1 MLVKASFPRDFLFGF
16 STVGVQHEMGLSGSE
31 FESDWTLWLK
41 DEENIIAGIVSG
53 DRPEDGP
60 GYWYLFRE
68 DHERA
73 LSIGMNAAW
82 ITIEWARIF
91 PRPTYSVYVQV
102 EKDREGVKRV
112 VVEEKH
118 IEKLDE
124 LANKSALEHYIEILR
139 DWKNRG
145 GYLIVNLFHW
155 SMPTWLHNPLL
166 VRKKGVENTSSGWVD
181 ERSVVEF
188 AKFAAYIAYKL
199 GDLPDAWYTMN
210 EPSVISILGYV
221 FINSGF
227 PPGYLD
233 LRAYNLVVKHLAE
246 AHARAY
252 DVIRQYSSKPIG
264 LVDSIAAWTPLRDRD
279 EDVAEKGFMDNIWA
293 FEAAAKGVL
302 HGVKRE
308 DLGNR
313 LDWIGL
319 NYYTR
324 NMVVEDPRSP
334 RGYRVLDGYGY
345 NCSVRGLSKDN
356 RYCTDMG
363 WEIYPEGIYDVSVK
377 LYRRYRKPI
386 YITENGIADS
396 EDRLRS
402 WFIISHLYRV
412 YKAIREGVDI
422 RGYFYWNL
430 IDNLEWTQGFRK
442 RFGLFMVDYTT
453 KKRYPRP
460 SAYVF
465 REIAINKEIPGELL
479 YLANP
484 PMPGILD

>member
-1 MLVKASFPRDFLFGF
+1 M
-16 STVGVQHEMGLSGSE
+16 
-31 FESDWTLWLK
+31 
-41 DEENIIAGIVSG
+41 
-53 DRPEDGP
+53 
-60 GYWYLFRE
+60 
-68 DHERA
+68 
-73 LSIGMNAAW
+73 
-82 ITIEWARIF
+82 
-91 PRPTYSVYVQV
+91 
-102 EKDREGVKRV
+102 
-112 VVEEKH
+112 
-118 IEKLDE
+118 
-124 LANKSALEHYIEILR
+124 
-139 DWKNRG
+139 
-145 GYLIVNLFHW
+145 
-155 SMPTWLHNPLL
+155 
-166 VRKKGVENTSSGWVD
+166 VRKKGLENTPSGWVD

-199 GDLPDAWYTMN
+199 GDLSDAWYTMN

-221 FINSGF
+221 FINSGC

-233 LRAYNLVVKHLAE
+233 LKAYNLVVKHLAE

-252 DVIRQYSSKPIG
+252 DVIRQYSTKPIG

-279 EDVAEKGFMDNIWA
+279 KDVAEKGFIDNIWA

-302 HGVKRE
+302 HGVERE
-308 DLGNR
+308 DLENR

-324 NMVVEDPRSP
+324 NMVIEDPRSP
-334 RGYRVLDGYGY
+334 RGYRVLEGYGY
-345 NCSVRGLSKDN
+345 NCSVRGVSKDN

-363 WEIYPEGIYDVSVK
+363 WEIYPEGMRDVLVK

-402 WFIISHLYRV
+402 WFIVSHLYRV
-412 YKAIREGVDI
+412 YEAIREGVDI

-453 KKRYPRP
+453 KKRYSRP

-465 REIAINKEIPGELL
+465 K
-479 YLANP
+479 
-484 PMPGILD
+484 